1 MARSLLPSIWRRGE
15 RSLPNAEYPLFSLHR
30 EIDRMFDDVSRR
42 FHLSLFDDFR
52 DMGEFNPSVDVQED
66 RKGMHIKAELPGV
79 DEKDVEVT
87 VTGNSLRIKGEK
99 KEETEEKGE
108 EGYRLHESRY
118 GSFDRVLTLPECG
131 NSLDGRR
138 KSEAEKQED
147 RHQSGITNT
156 NPSFQ
161 KRISPVRGKSFSF

>member
-118 GSFDRVLTLPECG
+118 GSFDRVLTLPEG
-131 NSLDGRR
+131 VNSEKVEAHFKNGVLNVEIPWMDGEKAKL
-138 KSEAEKQED
+138 KSKKIAIKAE
-147 RHQSGITNT
+147 
-156 NPSFQ
+156 
-161 KRISPVRGKSFSF
+161 